1 MLRSMDEKVDCG
13 GCVDVLVVVV
23 AIAAVV
29 KMFMI

>member
-1 MLRSMDEKVDCG
+1 MDEKVDCG

-29 KMFMI
+29 KVLML